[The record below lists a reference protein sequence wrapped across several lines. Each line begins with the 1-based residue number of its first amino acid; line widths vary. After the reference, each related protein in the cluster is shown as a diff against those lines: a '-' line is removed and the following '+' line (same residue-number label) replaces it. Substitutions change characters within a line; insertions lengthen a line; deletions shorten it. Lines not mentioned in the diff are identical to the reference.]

1 MLINFSNH
9 PSTAW
14 DKEQLE
20 VAISTYGEIKDIP
33 FPIISPEYTE
43 IQITDLAQKYIKVI
57 IDSKPSAVHIMGEM
71 NFTHKCVNLLKMY
84 GIICLASTSERNA
97 IEEDGT
103 KLSTFRFIQ
112 FREY

>member
-9 PSTAW
+9 PSSDW
-14 DKEQLE
+14 GKLQFEN
-20 VAISTYGEIKDIP
+20 AISKYGEINDIE
-33 FPIISPEYTE
+33 FPSVSPEFTE
-43 IQITDLAQKYIKVI
+43 LQITDLAQKYVRI
-57 IDSKPSAVHIMGEM
+57 ILNLRPAAVHIMGEM
-71 NFTHKCVNLLKMY
+71 NFTHKCVYLLKLY
-84 GIICLASTSERNA
+84 GITCLASTSERNT

>member
-9 PSTAW
+9 PSSSW
-14 DKEQLE
+14 DKEQLKDANE
-20 VAISTYGEIKDIP
+20 TYGEINDIP
-33 FPIISPEYTE
+33 FPAISPEFSE

-57 IDSKPSAVHIMGEM
+57 LDLKPVAVHIMGEM

-84 GIICLASTSERNA
+84 GITCLASTTERKV
-97 IEEDGT
+97 IEEAGT